1 MTVRPNE
8 VAAQALQ
15 ILKEKLHDWRDG
27 PDIAWRST
35 WPVFERLIARHDE
48 MKPVYAELQEL
59 HVTEGRLWILLEQC
73 IFAGTFAT
81 ADNHAGLRAD
91 YSELQSLSEDIPR
104 TALRLEAML
113 RRRSD
118 ILNRSGSFTIDR
130 LLRLTDFLDE
140 AGRENSL
147 YRSYI
152 QPRLEELNGF
162 DLKYWPDIADLLQV
176 LGGEDT
182 EVQILDEATAA
193 IVSARRASLTDFFKD
208 FFGRLHNI
216 SDGSWYGLK
225 KDFRL
230 SDSAIATLSNILCDR
245 LPDEMMDEG
254 YVKRVRQ
261 RLREQGVTLVW

>member
-1 MTVRPNE
+1 
-8 VAAQALQ
+8 
-15 ILKEKLHDWRDG
+15 
-27 PDIAWRST
+27 
-35 WPVFERLIARHDE
+35 
-48 MKPVYAELQEL
+48 
-59 HVTEGRLWILLEQC
+59 
-73 IFAGTFAT
+73 
-81 ADNHAGLRAD
+81 
-91 YSELQSLSEDIPR
+91 SEDIPR

-182 EVQILDEATAA
+182 EVQILDEATAT
-193 IVSARRASLTDFFKD
+193 IVSARR
-208 FFGRLHNI
+208 
-216 SDGSWYGLK
+216 
-225 KDFRL
+225 
-230 SDSAIATLSNILCDR
+230 
-245 LPDEMMDEG
+245 
-254 YVKRVRQ
+254 
-261 RLREQGVTLVW
+261 